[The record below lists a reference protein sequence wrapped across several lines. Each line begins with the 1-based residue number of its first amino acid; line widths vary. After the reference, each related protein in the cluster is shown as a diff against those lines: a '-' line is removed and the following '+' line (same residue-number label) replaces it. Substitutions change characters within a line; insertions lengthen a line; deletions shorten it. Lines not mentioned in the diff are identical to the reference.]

1 MPSLDYICPTSLAEV
16 AAALAAGEARLLAGG
31 TDLIPQM
38 RAGRRPA
45 RRVVDV
51 KRVAALTGI
60 ELTAAG
66 GLWIGA
72 AAPVA
77 RLHRD
82 AAIGDKFPAIAE
94 SCRMIGSL
102 QIQNR
107 ASLGGNICN
116 GAPSADGVP
125 ALIAL
130 GAEAE
135 VFASGESRLVSLASI
150 FAGPGRTTLAH
161 GEILVAIHVPPQAA
175 RNAAA
180 YVRFTPRREMDIAVA
195 GAGVSV
201 TLDAAGRVCAA
212 RCVLASVA
220 PVPLE
225 VPEAAAA
232 LVGEAPTAKALAEA
246 GRIAARLAKPISDTR
261 GSAAYRR
268 ALVEALTARA
278 YARALGRLGIEVEVP

>member
-1 MPSLDYICPTSLAEV
+1 MQRLDYISPSSVAEA
-16 AAALAAGEARLLAGG
+16 AAALAAREARVLAGG

-38 RAGRRPA
+38 RAGRRTA

-51 KRVAALTGI
+51 KHIGAMTAI
-60 ELTAAG
+60 EVTPAG
-66 GLWIGA
+66 GLRIGA

-82 AAIGDKFPAIAE
+82 AAIEKRFPAITE
-94 SCRMIGSL
+94 SSRMIGSL

-107 ASLGGNICN
+107 ATFGGNICN

-130 GAEAE
+130 GAEGE
-135 VFASGESRLVSLASI
+135 VHGSGGGRRMPLASL
-150 FAGPGRTTLAH
+150 FAGPGRTTLAP
-161 GEILVAIHVPPQAA
+161 GEILVAVHVPPPPP
-175 RNAAA
+175 RSAAA

-195 GAGVSV
+195 GAGVAV
-201 TLDAAGRVCAA
+201 TLDGAGKISAA

-225 VPEAAAA
+225 VPDAAAT
-232 LVGEAPTAKALAEA
+232 LVGAAPSAKALIEA

-261 GSAAYRR
+261 GSADYRR